1 MRPATN
7 KPRSKQLSSNKRLK
21 EREKLYTA
29 IDKIYESLPSN
40 NTNLKLG

>member
-21 EREKLYTA
+21 ERKKLYAA
-29 IDKIYESLPSN
+29 INKILINLPSN